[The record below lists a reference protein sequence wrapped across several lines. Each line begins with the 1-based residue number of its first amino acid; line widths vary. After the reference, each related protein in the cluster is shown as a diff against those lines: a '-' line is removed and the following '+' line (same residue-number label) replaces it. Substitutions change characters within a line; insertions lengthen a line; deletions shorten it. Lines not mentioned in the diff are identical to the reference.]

1 MSELP
6 RHLRSLPHL
15 LAIAEAEIED
25 RTFLGRVALLAK
37 LKRAL
42 RAERARGAARHWSY
56 ELARHTAL
64 FAVYR
69 RERDAFRRDFRGDTP
84 PPNAGQKPCSSIVSG
99 PAPPATLGHKLIN
112 WIPKRLEQ

>member
-15 LAIAEAEIED
+15 LAIADAEIED

-42 RAERARGAARHWSY
+42 RAERARGIARHWSY

-69 RERDAFRRDFRGDTP
+69 RERDAFRGDFGVD
-84 PPNAGQKPCSSIVSG
+84 
-99 PAPPATLGHKLIN
+99 APPRTQGRNLTA
-112 WIPKRLEQ
+112 Q